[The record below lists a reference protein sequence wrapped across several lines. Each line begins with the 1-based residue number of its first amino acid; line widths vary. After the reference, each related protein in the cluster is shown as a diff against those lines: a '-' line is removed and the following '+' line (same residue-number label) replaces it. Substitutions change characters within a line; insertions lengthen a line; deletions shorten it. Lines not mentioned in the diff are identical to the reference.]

1 MVERVRCA
9 EDAAKARAVHTPV
22 HTSFRGA
29 LSTAVD
35 RPAGRVSTLD
45 REVCIWLAFG
55 YVLSALVELA
65 GLVLVVYYVWRDR
78 QTFAELRWSAPGSAP
93 RLAEPVQSRR
103 GMHHPDR
110 RLERLWKQT
119 SRSDE
124 EIVEAYGEALR
135 WHRLIGPVLIG
146 LGVFIGMAAN
156 IAALQT

>member
-1 MVERVRCA
+1 
-9 EDAAKARAVHTPV
+9 
-22 HTSFRGA
+22 
-29 LSTAVD
+29 
-35 RPAGRVSTLD
+35 
-45 REVCIWLAFG
+45 
-55 YVLSALVELA
+55 
-65 GLVLVVYYVWRDR
+65 
-78 QTFAELRWSAPGSAP
+78 
-93 RLAEPVQSRR
+93 
-103 GMHHPDR
+103 MHHPDR